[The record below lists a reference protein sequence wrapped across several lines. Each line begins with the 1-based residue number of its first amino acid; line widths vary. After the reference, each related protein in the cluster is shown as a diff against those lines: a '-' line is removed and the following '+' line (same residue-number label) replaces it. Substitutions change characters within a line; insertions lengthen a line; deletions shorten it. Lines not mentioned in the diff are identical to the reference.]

1 MLTAL
6 NVNTLDPLK
15 CDVKY
20 AYLFTLQYRYVREY
34 IISLISVLIPNSLR
48 VYLTMDNIINCP
60 CLVFYLLQIGVIID
74 GTGRGGWDSFVAPT
88 LAGDQGSKP
97 LIPRESIFR
106 FQIVDNLVHP
116 TVPGLCESRVLSQM
130 GR

>member
-74 GTGRGGWDSFVAPT
+74 GTGRGG
-88 LAGDQGSKP
+88 
-97 LIPRESIFR
+97 
-106 FQIVDNLVHP
+106 
-116 TVPGLCESRVLSQM
+116 
-130 GR
+130 